1 MKAREYAQVRM
12 ERVELSMSDNFEFL
26 LELR

>member
-1 MKAREYAQVRM
+1 MKAEKYVRVRM
-12 ERVELSMSDNFEFL
+12 ERVEVSMSDNFDFL